1 MKEKL
6 KYKLSPHWTKDE
18 YDCDYT
24 GNTYSLISEMNQK
37 LTKIFL
43 TDELKQKFNKK
54 LNGKPYP
61 SVYICLSCLSDVG
74 VGISVEFV
82 DDLVATTPYMERYG
96 HLEALDTILSGIL
109 IDYLSNDLEYNL
121 RASNAFVE
129 KLITE
134 HPEMEKYFE
143 KIED

>member
-1 MKEKL
+1 M
-6 KYKLSPHWTKDE
+6 KYKLNTEWVRDE

-24 GNTYSLISEMNQK
+24 GNTYNLISEMNQK

-43 TDELKQKFNKK
+43 TDELKHKFNEK

-61 SVYICLSCLSDVG
+61 SVYICLSCLSDIG
-74 VGISVEFV
+74 VGISMEFV

-96 HLEALDTILSGIL
+96 HLEALDMILSGIL
-109 IDYLSNDLEYNL
+109 INYLSNDLKYDL

>member
-1 MKEKL
+1 MEEL
-6 KYKLSPHWTKDE
+6 KYKLNTEWIRDE

-24 GNTYSLISEMNQK
+24 GNTYNLISEMNQK

-43 TDELKQKFNKK
+43 TDELKHKFNEK

-61 SVYICLSCLSDVG
+61 SVYICLSCLSDIG
-74 VGISVEFV
+74 VGISMEFV

-96 HLEALDTILSGIL
+96 HLEALDMILSGIL
-109 IDYLSNDLEYNL
+109 INYLSNDLKYDL

-134 HPEMEKYFE
+134 HPEMKKYFE

>member
-6 KYKLSPHWTKDE
+6 KYGLNPHWTKDE

-24 GNTYSLISEMNQK
+24 GNIYDLISEMNRK
-37 LTKIFL
+37 LTKFFL
-43 TDELKQKFNKK
+43 TDELKQKFNEK

-96 HLEALDTILSGIL
+96 HLEALDMILSGIL
-109 IDYLSNDLEYNL
+109 IDYLSNDLKYDL

-129 KLITE
+129 KLISE

-143 KIED
+143 IIKD

>member
-1 MKEKL
+1 MEEL
-6 KYKLSPHWTKDE
+6 KYKLNTEWVRDE

-24 GNTYSLISEMNQK
+24 GNTYNLISEMNQK

-43 TDELKQKFNKK
+43 TDELKHKFNEK

-61 SVYICLSCLSDVG
+61 SVYICLSCLSDIG
-74 VGISVEFV
+74 VGISMEFV

-96 HLEALDTILSGIL
+96 HLEALDMILSGIL
-109 IDYLSNDLEYNL
+109 INYLSNDLKYDL

-134 HPEMEKYFE
+134 HPEMKKYFE